1 MIASKDQR
9 TKRKSSD
16 YQNSCNNIIED
27 LFLRMKQQYAAWSVC
42 EFDSTKNEYW
52 KMVYEIQGK
61 IGEEAIA
68 AWLCKN
74 KTCVT

>member
-9 TKRKSSD
+9 KKRKSSD
-16 YQNSCNNIIED
+16 YRNSCNNIIED
-27 LFLRMKQQYAAWSVC
+27 LFLRMKQQYAVWSVC

-52 KMVYEIQGK
+52 KMVYEIHGK
-61 IGEEAIA
+61 IGEDAIA

-74 KTCVT
+74 KICVT